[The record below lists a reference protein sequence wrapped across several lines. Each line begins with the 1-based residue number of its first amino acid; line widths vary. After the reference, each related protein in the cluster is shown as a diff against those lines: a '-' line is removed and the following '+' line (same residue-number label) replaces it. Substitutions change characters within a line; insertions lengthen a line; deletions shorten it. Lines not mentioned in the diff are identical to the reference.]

1 MSDAELI
8 LIGGLLLGSGIA
20 AAMVADRARVPG
32 LVLFLGL
39 GMLVGSEGPGGVEF
53 NDVELTRTLG
63 TIGLV
68 LILFEGGL
76 TAGWQ
81 EIRPVL
87 KTALSLAIVGTLI
100 TAVIGALF
108 AAWLF
113 DLGTLEALIVGSA
126 IAATD
131 SAAIFA
137 VLRGSTLR
145 RRLARALEGESGM
158 NDPIAVLLVTGF
170 IAWIQEP
177 GYGLTDM
184 LVEFGGD
191 LLVGAVVGTL
201 VGYGARWAFT
211 RLDYP
216 TPGLYPVASMAAAA
230 LSFGLADVSH
240 GSGFLAVYLTGLAL
254 GTGILPARRT
264 ITAFHQGLSWVAQIS
279 LFFMLGLLV
288 YPSQLVDVA
297 LQGAVL
303 ALAMI
308 FVARPIATLI
318 ATQVDRFRFSERI
331 MLSWAGLR
339 GAVPIWLATL
349 PVIAGV
355 EGSELLFNVVFF
367 VVVGSTLIQ
376 GYTFEPLAQRLGLTT
391 GEAAL
396 PQPVVETGM
405 IQELGGDVLAFRMEH
420 LRRSRRAHGQGAR
433 AAAGCT
439 DQPDRARR
447 RGAAAARLDRR
458 RCRRR
463 AASAGPAGIPR
474 RDQPD
479 HLDTWREGPIVGP
492 TRLPIGMR
500 GSPAIFSVR
509 PTRPE
514 DGDTGRADGR
524 RRRRGLADP
533 AGPIRRRRGDRGP
546 RRRPVRRDR
555 ARPDRG
561 RRPSQPGPLVRG
573 AGGAAVD
580 EPAGP
585 GVAAGCDRN
594 DRRPSAADNSEQML
608 RFASALLGLRG
619 VAARQGRQLA
629 GGAG

>member
-8 LIGGLLLGSGIA
+8 LIGGLLLGAGIA
-20 AAMVADRARVPG
+20 AAMIADRARVPS

-39 GMLVGSEGPGGVEF
+39 GMLVGSEGVGGVDFE
-53 NDVELTRTLG
+53 DVELTRTLG

-87 KTALSLAIVGTLI
+87 KTAVSMAILGTLL
-100 TAVIGALF
+100 TAIIGALF

-137 VLRGSTLR
+137 VLRGSKLR

-170 IAWIQEP
+170 IAWLQEP
-177 GYGLTDM
+177 GYGLVDM
-184 LVEFGGD
+184 IVEFGGD
-191 LLVGAVVGTL
+191 LLLGAVVGAA
-201 VGYGARWAFT
+201 VGLGARWAFT

-240 GSGFLAVYLTGLAL
+240 GSGFLAVYLTGLTL
-254 GTGILPARRT
+254 GTGILPARQT
-264 ITAFHQGLSWVAQIS
+264 VTAFHQGLSWVAQIS

-288 YPSQLVDVA
+288 FPSGLIDVA
-297 LQGAVL
+297 LEGIAL
-303 ALAMI
+303 ALAII
-308 FVARPIATLI
+308 FVARPIATLV
-318 ATQVDRFRFSERI
+318 ATQVESFRFRERV

-391 GEAAL
+391 GESAL

-405 IQELGGDVLAFRMEH
+405 IQELGGDVLAFRVEQSDAATGHMVKELGLPREALVNLIVRDGEAILPRGSTPIEAGDELH
-420 LRRSRRAHGQGAR
+420 LLVRRESRSEINRIMA
-433 AAAGCT
+433 
-439 DQPDRARR
+439 
-447 RGAAAARLDRR
+447 
-458 RCRRR
+458 
-463 AASAGPAGIPR
+463 
-474 RDQPD
+474 
-479 HLDTWREGPIVGP
+479 TWKEGPIEGP
-492 TRLPIGMR
+492 EPLAIGLR

-509 PTRPE
+509 PTRPD
-514 DGDTGRADGR
+514 DGDTGAPEALDGVEVSQILR
-524 RRRRGLADP
+524 T
-533 AGPIRRRRGDRGP
+533 
-546 RRRPVRRDR
+546 
-555 ARPDRG
+555 RPDRPAAVVVLTDGRFAITGPDLIALGG
-561 RRPSQPGPLVRG
+561 RRNLARWCHERAERPDTG
-573 AGGAAVD
+573 AQ
-580 EPAGP
+580 
-585 GVAAGCDRN
+585 DRAWLQEAIGLM
-594 DRRPSAADNSEQML
+594 DAP
-608 RFASALLGLRG
+608 GLR
-619 VAARQGRQLA
+619 
-629 GGAG
+629 

>member
-8 LIGGLLLGSGIA
+8 LIGGLLLGAGIA

-87 KTALSLAIVGTLI
+87 KTALSLAIVGTLV

-113 DLGTLEALIVGSA
+113 DLNTLEALIVGSA

-177 GYGLTDM
+177 GYGISDM

-191 LLVGAVVGTL
+191 LLVGAVVGTI

-230 LSFGLADVSH
+230 LSFGLADVSE

-264 ITAFHQGLSWVAQIS
+264 ITAFHQGLSWIAQIS
-279 LFFMLGLLV
+279 LFFLLGLLV
-288 YPSQLVDVA
+288 YPSQLADVA
-297 LQGAVL
+297 LEGAAL

-318 ATQVDRFRFSERI
+318 ATQVDSFRFSERV

-355 EGSELLFNVVFF
+355 EGSELLFNIVFF

-376 GYTFEPLAQRLGLTT
+376 GYTFEPLAARLGLTT

-405 IQELGGDVLAFRMEH
+405 IQELGGDVLAFRVEPADAAVGHMVKE
-420 LRRSRRAHGQGAR
+420 LGLPRDALINLIVRDGEALLPRGSTPV
-433 AAAGCT
+433 AAG
-439 DQPDRARR
+439 DELHILVRR
-447 RGAAAARLDRR
+447 ESRGEINRII
-458 RCRRR
+458 
-463 AASAGPAGIPR
+463 S
-474 RDQPD
+474 
-479 HLDTWREGPIVGP
+479 TWRSGPITGR

-500 GSPAIFSVR
+500 GSPSIFSVR
-509 PTRPE
+509 PTRAA
-514 DGDTGRADGR
+514 DGDTGAPTRVDGVEVAEVLRTRSDVAAAIVVLVDGR
-524 RRRRGLADP
+524 FAVIGPDLIAIGGRRNLTRWCAERAERMTTSP
-533 AGPIRRRRGDRGP
+533 Q
-546 RRRPVRRDR
+546 DR
-555 ARPDRG
+555 AWLQEAIGTID
-561 RRPSQPGPLVRG
+561 
-573 AGGAAVD
+573 A
-580 EPAGP
+580 PA
-585 GVAAGCDRN
+585 
-594 DRRPSAADNSEQML
+594 L
-608 RFASALLGLRG
+608 R
-619 VAARQGRQLA
+619 
-629 GGAG
+629 

>member
-87 KTALSLAIVGTLI
+87 RTALALAIGGTLI

-158 NDPIAVLLVTGF
+158 NDPVAVLLVTGF

-177 GYGLTDM
+177 GYGFTDM

-191 LLVGAVVGTL
+191 LLVGAVVGTI

-288 YPSQLVDVA
+288 YPSQLADVA
-297 LQGAVL
+297 LQGTAL

-318 ATQVDRFRFSERI
+318 ASQVERYRFRERV

-376 GYTFEPLAQRLGLTT
+376 GYTFEPLARHLGLTT

-405 IQELGGDVLAFRMEH
+405 IQELGGDVLAFRMEPSDAAVGHMVKELGLPRDALINLIVRDGEALLPRGSTVIDAGDELH
-420 LRRSRRAHGQGAR
+420 LLVRRESRGEINRII
-433 AAAGCT
+433 
-439 DQPDRARR
+439 
-447 RGAAAARLDRR
+447 
-458 RCRRR
+458 
-463 AASAGPAGIPR
+463 S
-474 RDQPD
+474 
-479 HLDTWREGPIVGP
+479 TWREGPIVEP
-492 TRLPIGMR
+492 VRLPIGMR

-514 DGDTGRADGR
+514 DGDTGA
-524 RRRRGLADP
+524 P
-533 AGPIRRRRGDRGP
+533 
-546 RRRPVRRDR
+546 
-555 ARPDRG
+555 
-561 RRPSQPGPLVRG
+561 
-573 AGGAAVD
+573 AAVD
-580 EPAGP
+580 
-585 GVAAGCDRN
+585 GVAVSQVLRT
-594 DRRPSAADNSEQML
+594 RPDVAAAIVVLVDG
-608 RFASALLGLRG
+608 RFAVTGPDLVAVGGRRYLARWCAERAERRSTSPQDRSWLQEAIGTIDAPALR
-619 VAARQGRQLA
+619 
-629 GGAG
+629 